1 MIDPLPKFSPKH
13 LSAFVSL
20 PLDQQYKASKPVTR
34 TDQVG
39 ISATLSHCRILSTF
53 KRRMF

>member
-53 KRRMF
+53 KCRMV